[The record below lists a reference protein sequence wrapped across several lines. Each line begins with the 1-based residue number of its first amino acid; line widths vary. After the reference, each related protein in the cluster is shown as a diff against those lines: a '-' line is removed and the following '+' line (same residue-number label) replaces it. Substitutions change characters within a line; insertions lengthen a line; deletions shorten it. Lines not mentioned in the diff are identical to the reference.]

1 MNKILDL
8 INSGKKEGAKLLLGG
23 SRHGNEGYFVQ
34 PTVFGDVK
42 DNMRICVEGIF
53 LNQLFITKN
62 CNELKLIFKNRNFRT
77 CYANFEVQDIR

>member
-23 SRHGNEGYFVQ
+23 SRHGNEGFYVQ

-53 LNQLFITKN
+53 SIN
-62 CNELKLIFKNRNFRT
+62 
-77 CYANFEVQDIR
+77 Y